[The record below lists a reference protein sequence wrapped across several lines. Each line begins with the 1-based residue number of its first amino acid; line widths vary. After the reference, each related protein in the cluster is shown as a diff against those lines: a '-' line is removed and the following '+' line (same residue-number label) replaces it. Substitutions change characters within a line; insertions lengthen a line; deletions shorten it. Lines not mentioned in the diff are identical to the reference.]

1 MAEAVKWGK
10 DRKEAF
16 RSWFRHEL
24 QQTIGDRG
32 ALETKWRNHI
42 IQWRARIL
50 GDGTGDVPFVGASD
64 IELPLTAIHADPVV
78 ADFMQTLHV
87 PPQFWSVVGKRPDTV
102 DVAKPLQEFL
112 SAVERNYIQMRLV
125 NERILMDMI
134 LLGTAVYKD
143 YILHERK
150 TVKDYDEVG
159 NITDVTKVKFQP
171 RVQNVPL
178 QDFYIPGYATEIDA
192 DAPINAAPWVAQ
204 RFRVREAEF
213 KLKSESEDPFLP
225 KYEKN
230 ATKIVENFVTDIRDN
245 EVVETQRAEDEFLPY
260 RDMKI
265 ELHEVWA
272 RYDVDGD
279 GFEEDIVVV
288 WHHPTGQILRTTYN
302 PFMHGK
308 RPFEAARYLPGF
320 GFYGLGIAELDEW
333 AQLAGTNILNS
344 TVNNAFLSNAVM
356 LGVPFGANVNPDEPI
371 YPGKIWPLGPNEK
384 IQDISIGR
392 PNPQMYELL
401 DRFMQW
407 SEARTGVNELRQGNL
422 TGLPS
427 RTPASTVL
435 SIMREGNKRFDM
447 ILGNLRQG
455 ALKRL
460 GVKMLQNLVQISKL
474 DPRWK
479 AEAIAILGP
488 EDGAKVAAILDG
500 PVHEIESKFG
510 VSVTATSSQ
519 VNQEVEK
526 QNFIALSQTM
536 QQMYGARFQF
546 AQILAQMGQQEPMMQ
561 TALEGYNGSVEL
573 QRRMLEAYD
582 IQNLDIFVSPASGG
596 AQLPQQQQ
604 PGAAPQQ
611 GAAPAGAPP
620 AIGGPQGAAPLAQGG
635 DLLSA
640 LLGVQG

>member
-1 MAEAVKWGK
+1 MADAVKWNK
-10 DRKEAF
+10 ERKEAF
-16 RSWFRHEL
+16 RGWFRSEL
-24 QQTIGDRG
+24 TNTIGDRG

-50 GDGTGDVPFVGASD
+50 GDGTGEVPFVGASD
-64 IELPLTAIHADPVV
+64 LEMPLTAIHTDPVF

-87 PPQFWSVVGKRPDTV
+87 PQQFWSVVGKRPDTV
-102 DVAKPLQEFL
+102 DIAKPLQEFL
-112 SAVERNYIQMRLV
+112 GAVERNYIDMRLV
-125 NERILMDMI
+125 NERVLMDMI

-143 YILHERK
+143 YIFHERK
-150 TVKDYDEVG
+150 TRKDYDETG
-159 NITDVTKVKFQP
+159 AITDVTTVKFQP
-171 RVQNVPL
+171 RIEPIPL
-178 QDFYIPGYATEIDA
+178 QDFYIPAYASAIDP
-192 DAPINAAPWVAQ
+192 DAPVNAAPWVSQ
-204 RFRVREAEF
+204 RFRLRESEF
-213 KLKSESEDPFLP
+213 KMRSKAEDPYLP
-225 KYEKN
+225 PYEKQP
-230 ATKIVENFVTDIRDN
+230 TKVVENFVQDIRDN
-245 EVVETQRAEDEFLPY
+245 EVTEVQRTEDEFVPY

-272 RYDVDGD
+272 RFDVDGD
-279 GFEEDIVVV
+279 GIEEDIVVV
-288 WHHPTGQILRTTYN
+288 WHQPTAQILRTTFN

-308 RPFEAARYLPGF
+308 RPFEVARYMPGF

-333 AQLAGTNILNS
+333 AQIAATNILNS
-344 TVNNAFLSNAVM
+344 TINNAFLSNSVM
-356 LGVPFGANVNPDEPI
+356 LGVPFGANINPDEPI

-435 SIMREGNKRFDM
+435 SILREGNKRFDM
-447 ILGNLRQG
+447 ILGNMRQG
-455 ALKRL
+455 ALKKL

-479 AEAIAILGP
+479 AEAIAVLGP
-488 EDGAKVAAILDG
+488 EDGSKVAAILDG

-526 QNFIALSQTM
+526 QNFVALSQTM

-546 AQILAQMGQQEPMMQ
+546 AQVLAQMGQQDQLQQ
-561 TALEGYNGSVEL
+561 TALEGYNGSIEL

-582 IQNLDIFVSPASGG
+582 IQNIDMFVGTPADT
-596 AQLPQQQQ
+596 QQPQQQGQPQQGQPQQ
-604 PGAAPQQ
+604 PGAP
-611 GAAPAGAPP
+611 GAPP